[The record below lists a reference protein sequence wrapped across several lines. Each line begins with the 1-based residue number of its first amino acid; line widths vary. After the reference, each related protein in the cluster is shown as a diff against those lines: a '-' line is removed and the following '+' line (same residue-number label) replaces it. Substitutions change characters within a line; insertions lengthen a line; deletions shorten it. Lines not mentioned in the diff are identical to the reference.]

1 MGKNIVVCSDGTGN
15 RGGKAAGTNV
25 WRIFNAVERHNQHY
39 PQVTYYDDG
48 VGTDDLRWLR
58 LIGGAFGWGLSRNIR
73 QAYTFLSLNYEPG
86 DRIYLFGFS
95 RGAFTVRSLAGMVL
109 DVGLL
114 KRDALLGAGNNRDR
128 MLRKLLRAH
137 RSRRPTKDARLCKRT
152 ARDCR
157 LFKAKKLGEFCKS
170 DLQLPPEEK
179 NTGDD
184 GKSLS
189 IHFIGVWDTVD
200 AVGVPFDGLK
210 APIECIS
217 RLMFR
222 LRAWQFADCELSKHV
237 KHACQALSLDDERK
251 TFLPNIWKTERESS
265 GVANDCFCDDR
276 IEQVWFAGAHSNVG
290 GGYPK
295 DALAHVT
302 LDWMMQKAASHG
314 LAFAQG
320 ELERVQTTA
329 DAHGKIYNSRSG
341 LGAIYR
347 YKQRNPYC
355 ETTCDP
361 KTTRLPRVHVS
372 VIRRLLRRTDLYAS
386 RVLHSIPPPESGES
400 RGKARGGSRPPPV
413 RCRVVGTRNGPFA
426 LRKDEDFDD
435 VPAQ

>member
-15 RGGKAAGTNV
+15 RGGKSAGTNV
-25 WRIFNAVERHNQHY
+25 WRIFKAVERHSQQF

-114 KRDALLGAGNNRDR
+114 KREALLRAANNRDR
-128 MLRKLLRAH
+128 MLKNLLRAH
-137 RSRRPTKDARLCKRT
+137 RSTGGAKESRLCK
-152 ARDCR
+152 
-157 LFKAKKLGEFCKS
+157 AKELGGYGEN
-170 DLQLPPEEK
+170 DLWQTDE
-179 NTGDD
+179 NSNDTD
-184 GKSLS
+184 SLS

-200 AVGVPFDGLK
+200 AVGVPFDELK

-217 RLMFR
+217 KLMFR
-222 LRAWQFADCELSKHV
+222 LRAWQFANCDLSEHV

-251 TFLPNIWKTERESS
+251 TFLPNVWETQRNSS
-265 GVANDCFCDDR
+265 CIVNDCFCDDR

-295 DALAHVT
+295 DALAYVT

-320 ELERVQTTA
+320 ELERVQATA
-329 DAHGKIYNSRSG
+329 NAHGKIYNSRSG
-341 LGAIYR
+341 LGAFYR
-347 YKQRNPYC
+347 YKQRDPYC
-355 ETTCDP
+355 ESMCDHN
-361 KTTRLPRVHVS
+361 TTRLPRVHIS
-372 VIRRLLRRTDLYAS
+372 VVRRLLRRTDLYAS
-386 RVLHSIPPPESGES
+386 RVLHPIPPTEPFKVDEEQSETQAQK
-400 RGKARGGSRPPPV
+400 RLPPV
-413 RCRVVGTRNGPFA
+413 RCRVVGTPGGPFA
-426 LRKDEDFDD
+426 LRADEYFDD
-435 VPAQ
+435 VPID